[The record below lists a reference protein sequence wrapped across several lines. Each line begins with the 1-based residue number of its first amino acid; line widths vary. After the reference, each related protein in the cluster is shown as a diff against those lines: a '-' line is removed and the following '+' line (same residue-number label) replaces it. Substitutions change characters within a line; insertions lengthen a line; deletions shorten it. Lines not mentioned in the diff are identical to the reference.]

1 MQNILKI
8 AIMAVALVTASSSQA
23 IAIDHLIKNRYIVE
37 ADGEEVGTLFIRRSS
52 RGEGLDELQL
62 ETQLRL
68 DVGLVAD
75 LHEVTGDSTLRIGPN
90 GIIRFD
96 HRLKDNDLR
105 FRIAG
110 ERVPGGIWVSVQ
122 RVRTLKQQE
131 DKSFVDAALQ
141 ATSSA
146 VPFFGLAVSLV
157 APKGDTSEAIPLA
170 EFDLTEAELPQF
182 IASNK
187 TGKFS
192 VLNTEELDINIFDL
206 RQEGRTTVLIGE
218 SRFEATVASVIGKHT
233 SARYWIA
240 TDALGPFI
248 VKIEG
253 QDQNGKYTVRLIQHP
268 TLPVSIH
275 AAPFFR

>member
-1 MQNILKI
+1 MHNILKT
-8 AIMAVALVTASSSQA
+8 AVMAVALVTASASQA
-23 IAIDHLIKNRYIVE
+23 IAIDYSIKNRYIVE
-37 ADGEEVGTLFIRRSS
+37 ADGEEVGTLYIRRSS

-68 DVGLVAD
+68 EFGLVAG

-96 HRLKDNDLR
+96 HRLNDNDLR

-110 ERVPGGIWVSVQ
+110 ERVSDGIWVSAQ
-122 RVRTLKQQE
+122 RVRTLKQHE
-131 DKSFVDAALQ
+131 DKNFVDAALQ

-146 VPFFGLAVSLV
+146 VPFLGVAMSLV
-157 APKGDTSEAIPLA
+157 AAKGDISEAIPLA

-192 VLNTEELDINIFDL
+192 VLNTEELDINVFDL
-206 RQEGRTTVLIGE
+206 RQEGHTTVLIGD
-218 SRFEATVASVIGKHT
+218 SRVEATVASVTGEHA

-253 QDQNGKYTVRLIQHP
+253 QDQDGKYAVRLIQSP
-268 TLPVSIH
+268 TLP
-275 AAPFFR
+275 